1 MLPADKG
8 IKALF
13 MTASVHPPEHWTP
26 TSAEDRELVEKELDS
41 ILASYHFRGSKRYP
55 AMLKYVVGA
64 ALEGHA
70 DDLKER
76 TLGVEVFGR
85 YPDYD
90 TSADPVVRFIASE
103 VRKRIAQYYHENGN
117 GSSLQIELPLGSYV
131 PEFIPRPPVPSGNG
145 LGTASSPPEP
155 VSDHSARKLRSLQI
169 APATFGAL
177 GALILCAVV
186 FAALWYHKS
195 PDENSSA
202 VNKLWRP
209 LLTSRGQVLF
219 VVGPVLQEALMARAE
234 NTGAIDNG
242 TGRYDHVS
250 VLSAVALTH
259 LAGVLQKS
267 GRSYEVKESTETSLA
282 DMRSR
287 PVVLIGAVNN
297 TWTMHMVNPLRF
309 RFLFDGRKAE
319 IEDTGGHHNPP
330 WSFDV
335 TDSSQSVTT
344 DYALVARFHDPTT
357 EGPMLVIAGLGP
369 NGTEVASEF
378 ASDPQYI
385 GRIAEKMPVGW
396 ENKNVELVLKMDV
409 IGSKAGPP
417 ELVSST
423 VW

>member
-1 MLPADKG
+1 MLRRDEEIKG
-8 IKALF
+8 SDMPESA
-13 MTASVHPPEHWTP
+13 HPPRPWTP
-26 TSAEDRELVEKELDS
+26 ASAEDRELVQKELDS

-70 DDLKER
+70 GDLKER

-85 YPDYD
+85 DPDYD
-90 TSADPVVRFIASE
+90 TNADPVVRFSASE
-103 VRKRIAQYYHENGN
+103 VRKRIAQYYHENGS
-117 GSSLQIELPLGSYV
+117 GSGLQIDLPLGSYV
-131 PEFIPRPPVPSGNG
+131 PEFIPRSPVPSVN
-145 LGTASSPPEP
+145 PPVTVSIPTEP
-155 VSDHSARKLRSLQI
+155 VSNYTARKVRSLQI
-169 APATFGAL
+169 AVAVM
-177 GALILCAVV
+177 GALIVSAVV
-186 FAALWYHKS
+186 FAALFWYQK
-195 PDENSSA
+195 PPEENFSA
-202 VNKLWRP
+202 VNELWKP
-209 LLTSRGQVLF
+209 LLKSQGQILF

-234 NTGAIDNG
+234 NTGAIGNM

-259 LAGVLQKS
+259 LAGVLQRN
-267 GRSYEVKESTETSLA
+267 GRPYEVKESTETSLA

-297 TWTMHMVNPLRF
+297 TWTMHVVNTLRF
-309 RFLFDGRKAE
+309 RFLFDGRNAE
-319 IEDTGGHHNPP
+319 IQDTGDVHSPR

-357 EGPMLVIAGLGP
+357 EGPVLVIAGLGP

-378 ASDPQYI
+378 ASDPQNF
-385 GRIAEKMPVGW
+385 GRIAEKLPRGW

-409 IGSKAGPP
+409 MGSKAGPP
-417 ELVSST
+417 ALIAST

>member
-1 MLPADKG
+1 MLRRDEEIKG
-8 IKALF
+8 SD
-13 MTASVHPPEHWTP
+13 MPESTHPPRPWTP
-26 TSAEDRELVEKELDS
+26 ASAEDRELVQKELDS

-70 DDLKER
+70 GDLKER

-85 YPDYD
+85 DPDYD
-90 TSADPVVRFIASE
+90 TNADPVVRFSASE
-103 VRKRIAQYYHENGN
+103 VRKRIAQYYHENGS
-117 GSSLQIELPLGSYV
+117 GSGLQIDLPLGSYV
-131 PEFIPRPPVPSGNG
+131 PEFIPRLPVPSAN
-145 LGTASSPPEP
+145 PPVAVSIATEP
-155 VSDHSARKLRSLQI
+155 VSIYPARKIRSLQI
-169 APATFGAL
+169 AVAVM
-177 GALILCAVV
+177 GALIVSAVV
-186 FAALWYHKS
+186 VAAYWYHQ
-195 PDENSSA
+195 PPEANFSA
-202 VNKLWRP
+202 VNELWKP
-209 LLTSRGQVLF
+209 LLKSQGQILF

-234 NTGAIDNG
+234 NTGAIGNM

-259 LAGVLQKS
+259 LAGVLQRN
-267 GRSYEVKESTETSLA
+267 GRPYEVKESTETSLA

-297 TWTMHMVNPLRF
+297 TWTMHVVNTLRF
-309 RFLFDGRKAE
+309 RFLFDGRNAE
-319 IEDTGGHHNPP
+319 IQDTGDVHSPR

-357 EGPMLVIAGLGP
+357 EGPVLVIAGLGP

-378 ASDPQYI
+378 ASDPQNF
-385 GRIAEKMPVGW
+385 GRIAEKLPRGW

-409 IGSKAGPP
+409 MGSKAGPP
-417 ELVSST
+417 ALIAST

>member
-1 MLPADKG
+1 MSATL
-8 IKALF
+8 
-13 MTASVHPPEHWTP
+13 HPPEHWTP
-26 TSAEDRELVEKELDS
+26 NSAEDRELVQNELDS

-70 DDLKER
+70 GDLKER

-85 YPDYD
+85 DPDYD
-90 TSADPVVRFIASE
+90 TNADPVVRFSASE
-103 VRKRIAQYYHENGN
+103 VRKRIAQYYHENGR
-117 GSSLQIELPLGSYV
+117 SSHLQIELPLGSYV
-131 PEFIPRPPVPSGNG
+131 PEFIPRSPAPSRNPPVTVS
-145 LGTASSPPEP
+145 TSTEP
-155 VSDHSARKLRSLQI
+155 ISIYPARKVRSLQI
-169 APATFGAL
+169 AVAAMGT
-177 GALILCAVV
+177 LILSAVV
-186 FAALWYHKS
+186 FAAFWYHKS
-195 PDENSSA
+195 PEENFSA
-202 VNKLWRP
+202 VNELWKP
-209 LLTSRGQVLF
+209 LLKSQGQILF

-234 NTGAIDNG
+234 NTGAIDNM

-259 LAGVLQKS
+259 LAGVLQRN

-297 TWTMHMVNPLRF
+297 TWTMHVVSSLRF
-309 RFLFDGRKAE
+309 RFLFDGRNAE
-319 IEDTGGHHNPP
+319 IQDTADAHSPR

-357 EGPMLVIAGLGP
+357 EGPVLVIAGLGP
-369 NGTEVASEF
+369 NGTEVASEL
-378 ASDPQYI
+378 ASDPQYL
-385 GRIAEKMPVGW
+385 GRIAEKLPAGW
-396 ENKNVELVLKMDV
+396 ENKNLELVLKMDV
-409 IGSKAGPP
+409 MGSKAGPP
-417 ELVSST
+417 ALVAST